1 MRPDEVFDQLNE
13 HLDET
18 GDLQQSMRRLMQRG
32 MGEDE
37 ERVAGLDDLLSQV
50 AREKRRMY
58 EQYQIRSA
66 LDEIQEKLQDIVAS
80 ERKTLQ
86 ENPDRAE
93 AEKKD
98 EFLQH
103 LPPKLS
109 DAIERLAG
117 YNFENQ
123 EAKKDFEEILSQL
136 DKIRRLE
143 NYIRR

>member
-1 MRPDEVFDQLNE
+1 MIHARYSRWAGLQDRSIRSDEVFDQLNE

-32 MGEDE
+32 MGEED
-37 ERVAGLDDLLSQV
+37 ERVSGLDDLLSRV

-66 LDEIQEKLQDIVAS
+66 LDEIQEKLQDIVSS

-86 ENPDRAE
+86 QQEDRAE

-103 LPPKLS
+103 LPPS
-109 DAIERLAG
+109 
-117 YNFENQ
+117 
-123 EAKKDFEEILSQL
+123 
-136 DKIRRLE
+136 
-143 NYIRR
+143 